1 MNITKIAT
9 DALIAAA
16 EVRDEAT
23 GELWIV
29 SRRPSEA
36 NWNID
41 AYAKGGSFYWN
52 MPVGARRGMPR
63 IMASAHPAQALLASL

>member
-1 MNITKIAT
+1 MNVTKIPT
-9 DALIAAA
+9 DTLIAAA

-23 GELWIV
+23 GKLWVV

-41 AYAKGGSFYWN
+41 AYAKDGRFYWN
-52 MPVGARRGMPR
+52 MPVGDRRGMPR
-63 IMASAHPAQALLASL
+63 IMAKAHPAQALLANL